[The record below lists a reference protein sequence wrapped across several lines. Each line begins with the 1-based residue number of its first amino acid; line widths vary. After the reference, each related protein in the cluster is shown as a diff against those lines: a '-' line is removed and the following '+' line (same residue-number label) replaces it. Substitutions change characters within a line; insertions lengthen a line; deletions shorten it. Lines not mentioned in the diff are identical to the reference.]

1 MLIKLAAGNLKNT
14 MAQLEKVFHQNV
26 PNGAFEYTFLD
37 QYVQRL
43 YAGEQRTATIV
54 LCFSALAIFIA
65 CLGLFG
71 LAAFMAE
78 QRTKEIG
85 IRKVLGASVASL
97 AVLLSANFLR
107 LVLVSIVIASPVAWW
122 LMNKWLQDFAYRIT
136 VSWWIFPLAG
146 AIAVMV
152 ALATISFQAVKAAV
166 ANPVN
171 SLKRE

>member
-1 MLIKLAAGNLKNT
+1 MEGIFYG
-14 MAQLEKVFHQNV
+14 
-26 PNGAFEYTFLD
+26 
-37 QYVQRL
+37 
-43 YAGEQRTATIV
+43 
-54 LCFSALAIFIA
+54 FSALSLLIA

-78 QRTKEIG
+78 QRIKEIG
-85 IRKVLGASVASL
+85 IRKVLGASVTSL

-122 LMNKWLQDFAYRIT
+122 LMNKWLQDFAYRIYI
-136 VSWWIFPLAG
+136 SWWIFPLAG
-146 AIAVMV
+146 AVAVFV

-171 SLKRE
+171 SLKRQ